1 VKKTID
7 LSLPLYPAPA
17 LLVGVYDE
25 IGEPGGLLAA
35 WAGVC
40 CSEPPCVTI
49 GVQKVRHSFGGILA
63 RKAFTLNVPS
73 EGQAAMADYFGLFS
87 GRDRNKFTSTGLTPL
102 RGEVVDAPLVQ
113 EFPISLECEVIHSVE
128 LGTHVL
134 FVGKVVKTW
143 ALEECLDEKGY
154 PDPLKVRPLVFAPR
168 FGMYYGL
175 GEKPVAKAFSIGRT
189 LEKE

>member
-1 VKKTID
+1 
-7 LSLPLYPAPA
+7 
-17 LLVGVYDE
+17 
-25 IGEPGGLLAA
+25 
-35 WAGVC
+35 
-40 CSEPPCVTI
+40 
-49 GVQKVRHSFGGILA
+49 
-63 RKAFTLNVPS
+63 
-73 EGQAAMADYFGLFS
+73 MADYFGLFS